1 MIDMVVK
8 KLNEIMAAR
17 GKKTNRKEQIELHNK
32 LGSEHSLGTGVH
44 FKVKFVV
51 IAALFEYNAKLSDA
65 MKPDSWEK
73 CMQGVVDLLAMLE
86 EFGEAVTTG
95 ELILEEQEQLDEAS
109 FKVRLDPGDLPAGD
123 APLRAEGL
131 GDVKSLNPF
140 SSTSC

>member
-1 MIDMVVK
+1 
-8 KLNEIMAAR
+8 
-17 GKKTNRKEQIELHNK
+17 
-32 LGSEHSLGTGVH
+32 
-44 FKVKFVV
+44 V
-51 IAALFEYNAKLSDA
+51 IPALFEYNAKLSDA

-109 FKVRLDPGDLPAGD
+109 FKARLDPGDLPAGD

>member
-1 MIDMVVK
+1 
-8 KLNEIMAAR
+8 
-17 GKKTNRKEQIELHNK
+17 
-32 LGSEHSLGTGVH
+32 
-44 FKVKFVV
+44 
-51 IAALFEYNAKLSDA
+51 

-86 EFGEAVTTG
+86 EFGEAVTTA

-109 FKVRLDPGDLPAGD
+109 FKVHLHLHLQARLDPGDLPAGD

-131 GDVKSLNPF
+131 GDVQSLNPF